1 MASSC
6 AVSFSRA
13 HPGEVGSWRPSAPI
27 TSFAVSAVDPR
38 KARRRVASMSGIPGI
53 VQTAATTAVIEHDG
67 PIVAMPPWSGDI
79 PNRRGVAPDPQGPS
93 RRGGK
98 LEAKCSDHLL
108 RGVGRRSAEGSEEGC
123 VDVGNSRH
131 RADGGDDSRYRA

>member
-27 TSFAVSAVDPR
+27 TSRAVSAVDPR
-38 KARRRVASMSGIPGI
+38 KARRRVVLMLVSPGI

-79 PNRRGVAPDPQGPS
+79 PNLRGVAPDPGWRS
-93 RRGGK
+93 RMWSWT
-98 LEAKCSDHLL
+98 AF
-108 RGVGRRSAEGSEEGC
+108 SESFAY
-123 VDVGNSRH
+123 VQPAPFTSTAVQ
-131 RADGGDDSRYRA
+131 